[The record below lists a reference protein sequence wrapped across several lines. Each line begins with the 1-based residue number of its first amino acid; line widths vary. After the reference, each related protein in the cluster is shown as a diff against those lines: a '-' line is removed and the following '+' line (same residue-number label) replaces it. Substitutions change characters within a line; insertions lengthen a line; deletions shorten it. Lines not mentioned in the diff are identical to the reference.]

1 MSNLI
6 KSSHVISLEDLKRIE
21 QLRMATRPQIIS
33 NTAGE
38 TEGDSSTFVETQ
50 SMKDRILE
58 DAQHLADEII
68 RQARESADHIRAKAS
83 EEAEDWWRARRQE
96 DEQTKDAAR
105 QEGFEEGFRQ
115 GSEQAQRQLEFEWE
129 HKLQEAAR
137 IVQQAYAVKESV
149 IAEAEQFLV
158 ELSCRIAEK
167 VIGRRIEETPE
178 LTLELIARALARRK
192 EQGVITLCVA
202 PSQLA
207 LVQAAKAELARSID
221 SQASLQIV
229 PDSNVNVGGCVIR
242 SAFGSVDA
250 RIDTQ
255 MTAIQSELLR
265 VAAHSAEARDAD
277 GQRD

>member
-33 NTAGE
+33 DAAGE
-38 TEGDSSTFVETQ
+38 TEGDSSIDVETQ
-50 SMKDRILE
+50 SMKDRILQ
-58 DAQHLADEII
+58 DAQQLADDMI
-68 RQARESADHIRAKAS
+68 REARESADQIRKQAAD
-83 EEAEDWWRARRQE
+83 EAEEWWRSRRQE
-96 DEQTKDAAR
+96 DEQTREAAR
-105 QEGFEEGFRQ
+105 QAGYEEGFRQ
-115 GSEQAQRQLEFEWE
+115 GSEQAERQVASEWE
-129 HKLQEAAR
+129 QKLQEAGR
-137 IVQQAYAVKESV
+137 IVQQAYEVKENV

-158 ELSCRIAEK
+158 ELSCRIAAK
-167 VIGRRIEETPE
+167 VLGRQIEEAPE
-178 LTLELIARALARRK
+178 LTLEMIARALSRRK

-202 PSQLA
+202 PSQLT
-207 LVQAAKAELARSID
+207 LVQAAKAELARAID

-229 PDSNVNVGGCVIR
+229 PDPNVDVGGCVIR

-255 MTAIQSELLR
+255 MTAIQNELLR

-277 GQRD
+277 GSID

>member
-33 NTAGE
+33 DSAGD
-38 TEGDSSTFVETQ
+38 TEGESSIDVETQ
-50 SMKDRILE
+50 TMKERILQ
-58 DAQHLADEII
+58 DAQQLADELV
-68 RQARESADHIRAKAS
+68 RGAQESADQIRSQAA
-83 EEAEDWWRARRQE
+83 EEAEEWWRARRQE
-96 DEQTKDAAR
+96 DEQTKEAAR
-105 QEGFEEGFRQ
+105 QLGYEEGFRQ
-115 GSEQAQRQLEFEWE
+115 GSEQAERQLAAEWE
-129 HKLQEAAR
+129 QKLQDAAR
-137 IVQQAYAVKESV
+137 IVQQAYTVKES
-149 IAEAEQFLV
+149 IISEAEQFLV

-178 LTLELIARALARRK
+178 LTLEMIAKALTRRK

-202 PSQLA
+202 PSQLT

-221 SQASLQIV
+221 SQASLEIV
-229 PDSNVNVGGCVIR
+229 PDPNVEAGGCVIR

-255 MTAIQSELLR
+255 MAAIQSELLR